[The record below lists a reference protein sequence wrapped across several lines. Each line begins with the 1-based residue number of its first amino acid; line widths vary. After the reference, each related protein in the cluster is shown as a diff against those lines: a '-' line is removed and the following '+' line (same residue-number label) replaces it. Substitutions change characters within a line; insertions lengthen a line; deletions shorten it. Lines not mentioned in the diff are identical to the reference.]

1 MEIRPVGGRTT
12 TDLVADKAFISCSG
26 ETPYNKE
33 GLLQGHAIDS
43 ALSEAGLQQAEA
55 AGRYL
60 KDVRFSRVFVSDMLR
75 AVQTAESILKHNSS
89 CLGLQMVRDPLLKE
103 KMSSNLPSF
112 GIAEGRKVK
121 ELKEMAEAA
130 GQTFPG
136 FTPPNGETQEQVKQR
151 VQEFLEKMLQQ
162 VGSERCRDGGQDGP
176 LETCPVEGKPDNGL
190 RDVPVHVLVV
200 THGALMCVA
209 VRYFVEELGCCVPQG
224 CDKAYMF
231 SLSPNTGVCWFI
243 LTVKEEQ
250 QRFVLSGIRCVF
262 VHRADHIK
270 H

>member
-1 MEIRPVGGRTT
+1 
-12 TDLVADKAFISCSG
+12 
-26 ETPYNKE
+26 
-33 GLLQGHAIDS
+33 
-43 ALSEAGLQQAEA
+43 
-55 AGRYL
+55 
-60 KDVRFSRVFVSDMLR
+60 MLR

-89 CLGLQMVRDPLLKE
+89 CLGLQM
-103 KMSSNLPSF
+103 SF

>member
-1 MEIRPVGGRTT
+1 MRVFAGFNVQSMRALTFGLT
-12 TDLVADKAFISCSG
+12 LVRHG

-33 GLLQGHAIDS
+33 GLLQGQAIDS
-43 ALSEAGLQQAEA
+43 ALSEAGQQQAEA

-60 KDVRFSRVFVSDMLR
+60 KDVRFSHVFVSDMLR

-89 CLGLQMVRDPLLKE
+89 CLGLQMVRDPLLRE
-103 KMSSNLPSF
+103 KSF
-112 GIAEGRKVK
+112 GIAEGKKVK
-121 ELKEMAEAA
+121 ELREMAEAA

-162 VGSERCRDGGQDGP
+162 VGSKRRSDGGQDGGQDGP
-176 LETCPVEGKPDNGL
+176 PETCPVEGKPDDGL
-190 RDVPVHVLVV
+190 KAVSVHALVV

-209 VRYFVEELGCCVPQG
+209 VRYFVEELHCCVPQG
-224 CDKAYMF
+224 CDKAFMF
-231 SLSPNTGVCWFI
+231 SLSPNTGLCRFI

-250 QRFVLSGIRCVF
+250 ERFVLSGIRCVF
-262 VHRADHIK
+262 VHRADHVK

>member
-1 MEIRPVGGRTT
+1 RLCFFLPLIRC
-12 TDLVADKAFISCSG
+12 LG

-89 CLGLQMVRDPLLKE
+89 CLDVE
-103 KMSSNLPSF
+103 SSQWSVVFQSF